1 MPTDDRVFAEKL
13 QMGTLVGVIVGLL
26 VGTFGFLVMRNPMR
40 LALLSPWQE
49 GYYQRM
55 VLDTTMRIQLRV
67 LGVLVCLFGASIAT
81 ASLGSAMKANSFRAA
96 SEGLWVLM
104 GLIFFAA
111 WGVGLVLAIWQLF
124 RGELFNWWR
133 MLKASNELGPIAVF
147 PTVTPRMQ
155 KEANVFTIALLTL
168 AIVAAVASLFRP
180 LT

>member
-1 MPTDDRVFAEKL
+1 
-13 QMGTLVGVIVGLL
+13 MGAVVGVLIGVL

-40 LALLSPWQE
+40 LALLSWQK

-67 LGVLVCLFGASIAT
+67 LGVLVCLFGTSIFT
-81 ASLGSAMKANSFRAA
+81 ASLGSSLRLNLFSVV

-111 WGVGLVLAIWQLF
+111 WGAGLVVAIRQLI

-133 MLKASNELGPIAVF
+133 MWKVSAELGPIDVF
-147 PTVTPRMQ
+147 PPVTPKMQ
-155 KEANVFTIALLTL
+155 KEARSFTIALLSL
-168 AIVAAVASLFRP
+168 ALISVVVALLRP
-180 LT
+180 LA